1 MMARLLNKKSKLM
14 ACLLFCCWF
23 ALPASASALVIDFE
37 DTVPGTLPDGYKNL
51 HWSNVSV
58 ETSPGL
64 LSGNV
69 AYGTQISISAD
80 QGSDFNLLSM
90 EIASETSNTIWIEAY
105 SYSDKLLTQEL
116 NLDELDELLL
126 ELDLRDVTT
135 LNIWSSDNA
144 TFLLDN
150 IEVAWLCCACSEGV
164 SVGTSSG
171 GGSLPGGSL
180 IPLNNNLDDDSLSDD
195 SSDSN
200 NNLIINTSVDP
211 SQSPGDDDSLSDDP
225 FSDSPDDS
233 PAPVPEPST
242 MALFGIGTAA
252 IAAYRKRF
260 GKA

>member
-14 ACLLFCCWF
+14 ACLLFCCWL
-23 ALPASASALVIDFE
+23 ALPASVSAIVIDFE
-37 DTVPGTLPDGYKNL
+37 DTVPGKLPDGYKNL

-80 QGSDFNLLSM
+80 LGSDFNLLSM

-105 SYSDKLLTQEL
+105 SYSNKLLEQEL
-116 NLDELDELLL
+116 TLGDMNELLL
-126 ELDLRDVTT
+126 EFDLKDITT

-164 SVGTSSG
+164 GASAG
-171 GGSLPGGSL
+171 GGSLLAESL
-180 IPLNNNLDDDSLSDD
+180 IPLDNHFSNNSFRDNP
-195 SSDSN
+195 SN
-200 NNLIINTSVDP
+200 NNNFVINSSVDP
-211 SQSPGDDDSLSDDP
+211 SQSPGDENSPSDYP
-225 FSDSPDDS
+225 NDS

-242 MALFGIGTAA
+242 MVLFGIGTAA